1 MSIRGYYQY
10 YVEGEDE
17 RALLAVLKTEMELI
31 VPGKIDVLNVVQQK
45 VTSTRLMSL
54 KKGTTVV
61 LVFDTDAGNTDVLK
75 ENLEILNKCSQVNGV
90 ICIPQVNNLED
101 ELIRSCDIKQIKELL
116 GSKSNKDY
124 KHDLISEKNL
134 KNKLLAH
141 SFNMDEFWAKTPQN
155 NFKDINNQ
163 AASIKK

>member
-1 MSIRGYYQY
+1 MSKRGYYQY

-75 ENLEILNKCSQVNGV
+75 ENLKILNKCSQVNGV

-124 KHDLISEKNL
+124 KHDLIIEKTL
-134 KNKLLAH
+134 KTSCLLILLTWM
-141 SFNMDEFWAKTPQN
+141 SFGLRPPKITLKILTIRQ
-155 NFKDINNQ
+155 Q
-163 AASIKK
+163 A